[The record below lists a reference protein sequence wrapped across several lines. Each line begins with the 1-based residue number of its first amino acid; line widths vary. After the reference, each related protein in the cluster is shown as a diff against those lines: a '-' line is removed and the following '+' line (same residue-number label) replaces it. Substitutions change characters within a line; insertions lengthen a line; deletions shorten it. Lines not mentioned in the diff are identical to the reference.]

1 MSKNLILITSIISL
15 ILAGIYTFFSLS
27 YTPKGILFY
36 TLIIVWIAVVY
47 IVFSDA
53 KKRGK
58 PTIFTGLAL
67 LLGGIGGLIY
77 YFTISKESDDQLS
90 SIPQQGINESSRKSL
105 LIFSSILAVIFGLA
119 FVMTFPLRDGSEFNW
134 PLTIT
139 MGILLLACIG
149 SIFYAKNK
157 K

>member
-1 MSKNLILITSIISL
+1 MSKNSVLITSIISL
-15 ILAGIYTFFSLS
+15 VLWGIYNFYPLS
-27 YTPKGILFY
+27 YTPKGIIFY
-36 TLIIVWIAVVY
+36 TIILVWIALVY
-47 IVFSDA
+47 VVFSDT

-58 PTIFTGLAL
+58 PTIFAGLAL

-77 YFTISKESDDQLS
+77 YFTIYKESDEQLGS
-90 SIPQQGINESSRKSL
+90 QPQQGMSESSRKNV

-119 FVMTFPLRDGSEFNW
+119 FIMTLPLQENSSFNW

-139 MGILLLACIG
+139 LGVILLACIG
-149 SIFYAKNK
+149 SIFYVKNK

>member
-1 MSKNLILITSIISL
+1 MSKNSVLITSLISL
-15 ILAGIYTFFSLS
+15 ILTGIYNFVPLP

-47 IVFSDA
+47 VVFSDT

-58 PTIFTGLAL
+58 PTIFAGLAL

-90 SIPQQGINESSRKSL
+90 AKPQQGMSESSRKNL
-105 LIFSSILAVIFGLA
+105 LIFSWILAVIFGLA
-119 FVMTFPLRDGSEFNW
+119 FVMTLPLRENSEFNW

-139 MGILLLACIG
+139 MGVILLACIG
-149 SIFYAKNK
+149 SIFYAKGK

>member
-1 MSKNLILITSIISL
+1 MGKNSVLITSLISL
-15 ILAGIYTFFSLS
+15 ILTGIYNFVPLP

-47 IVFSDA
+47 VVFSDT

-58 PTIFTGLAL
+58 PTIFAGLAL

-77 YFTISKESDDQLS
+77 YFTIYKESDDQLS
-90 SIPQQGINESSRKSL
+90 KHQQGMSESSRKNL
-105 LIFSSILAVIFGLA
+105 LIFSWILAVIFGLA
-119 FVMTFPLRDGSEFNW
+119 FVMTLPIREGSEFNW

-139 MGILLLACIG
+139 MGVILLACIG
-149 SIFYAKNK
+149 SIVYAKGK